1 MESSRERQK
10 MKAVL
15 GIEGTAHTFGAG
27 ITRGTEILANERR
40 MFKPLEGGLVPRE
53 VAQHHIEHAEETVHA
68 AIEKAG
74 IKKEEIGLVAF
85 SMGPGLGPCLRV
97 SAVAARSIAGALKV
111 PILGVNHCVAHV
123 EIAKL
128 SSGYND
134 PVIVYLSGG
143 STQILAFE
151 NARYRIFGETLDIPI
166 GNCLDVFAREA
177 KLGNPGGPVVEGLAR
192 KSDNLI
198 ELPYVVK
205 GMDFS
210 FSGILTSAMRK
221 IGTERL
227 EDLCYSLQEYTF
239 AMLTEATE
247 RAIAHTGKKECLLTG
262 GVAANSRLQG
272 MMRTMCE
279 DRGVGFTAVP
289 KEYAGDNGAMI
300 AYLGGLMQK
309 AGVKQKSNQVNQRW
323 RTDEVEIEWH

>member
-1 MESSRERQK
+1 MEGNRERQK

-15 GIEGTAHTFGAG
+15 GIEGTAHTFGVG
-27 ITRGTEILANERR
+27 VTRGTEILANERR
-40 MFKPLEGGLVPRE
+40 MFKPLDGGLVPRE
-53 VAQHHIEHAEETVHA
+53 VAQHHIEHAEETVKA
-68 AIEKAG
+68 AIENAG

-97 SAVAARSIAGALKV
+97 CAVAARSVAGALKV

-128 SSGYND
+128 SSGYKD

-151 NARYRIFGETLDIPI
+151 NGRYRIFGETLDIPI

-192 KSDNLI
+192 RSDNLI

-221 IGTERL
+221 IGQERL

-262 GVAANSRLQG
+262 GVAANSRLQE
-272 MMRTMCE
+272 MMQAMCE
-279 DRGVGFTAVP
+279 DRGVGFKAVP

-300 AYLGGLMQK
+300 AYLGHLMQK
-309 AGVKQKSNQVNQRW
+309 AGIKQKNNQVNQRW
-323 RTDEVEIEWH
+323 RTDEVEVTWH